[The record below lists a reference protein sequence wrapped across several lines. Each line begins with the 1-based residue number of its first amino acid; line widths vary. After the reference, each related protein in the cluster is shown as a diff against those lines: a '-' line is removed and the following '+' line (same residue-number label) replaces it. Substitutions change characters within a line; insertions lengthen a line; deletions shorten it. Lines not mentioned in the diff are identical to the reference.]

1 MAKKV
6 SRNVKRRMTVIA
18 PISIGIFVV
27 TVFTI
32 LSYAYRINNL
42 RLTKIKLE
50 EKLVALKED
59 AAMMTDEI
67 EKLKDPEYI
76 AKYARENY
84 LYTKDSEYVLKVE
97 EKEEKPVEKKENP
110 IYIYYIIGFVSILV
124 FIIFIFLIRKSQKKN
139 NN

>member
-42 RLTKIKLE
+42 RLTKNELE

>member
-32 LSYAYRINNL
+32 LSYTYRINNL
-42 RLTKIKLE
+42 RLTKIELE

-59 AAMMTDEI
+59 ATMMTDEI

>member
-42 RLTKIKLE
+42 RLKKL
-50 EKLVALKED
+50 
-59 AAMMTDEI
+59 
-67 EKLKDPEYI
+67 
-76 AKYARENY
+76 N
-84 LYTKDSEYVLKVE
+84 
-97 EKEEKPVEKKENP
+97 
-110 IYIYYIIGFVSILV
+110 
-124 FIIFIFLIRKSQKKN
+124 
-139 NN
+139 